1 MKTYGNGMKTTEFTK
16 KQINV
21 IYSMAKQGKLKVEK
35 WYINNL
41 YNLAD
46 YYNYDSNGSTELE
59 ERFVLKIL
67 RNVFEGNLEEAQTR
81 IERETNRVFDLF
93 STKVS
98 KDFDRSLLA

>member
-21 IYSMAKQGKLKVEK
+21 IYSMAKQDKLKVEK

-41 YNLAD
+41 YSLAD

-59 ERFVLKIL
+59 ERFVLNIL
-67 RNVFEGNLEEAQTR
+67 RNVLRVTLKKHRQESKEKQIECLIYTAQKLAKLLIEAY
-81 IERETNRVFDLF
+81 
-93 STKVS
+93 
-98 KDFDRSLLA
+98 